1 MLTPPSCRSPHS
13 HGHPLCAPLIACP
26 RFHAL
31 SPLRTNG
38 GTVHLPS
45 PFRLGYATP
54 APSLRTPPRPHALPL
69 CAHAGGCRRDSA
81 HPQPSPHGLR
91 QPRPPAYVPRPTRTL
106 SPSARMPGGTGGIAR
121 PPSVPSAWATP
132 TASPSLRTPPACMPS
147 PSACMP
153 GVPEGQPSPPQ
164 PSPHRQQQP
173 HPPPSTPPPP
183 PPPPPPFP
191 PPPHPP

>member
-91 QPRPPAYVPRPTRTL
+91 PPPPPA
-106 SPSARMPGGTGGIAR
+106 
-121 PPSVPSAWATP
+121 SVP
-132 TASPSLRTPPACMPS
+132 
-147 PSACMP
+147 
-153 GVPEGQPSPPQ
+153 
-164 PSPHRQQQP
+164 
-173 HPPPSTPPPP
+173 PPPPTPPPP
-183 PPPPPPFP
+183 SPLPPPPPQACRGCRRDSAPTPSPLHTGYTNPIPRLTRPALPSHP
-191 PPPHPP
+191 PPLPTHPQ